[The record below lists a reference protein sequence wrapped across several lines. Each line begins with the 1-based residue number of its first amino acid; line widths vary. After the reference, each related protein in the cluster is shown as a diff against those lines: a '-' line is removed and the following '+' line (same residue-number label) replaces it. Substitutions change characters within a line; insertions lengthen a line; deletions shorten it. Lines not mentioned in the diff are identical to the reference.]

1 MQYYYNYMNA
11 KRGKNGRSP
20 SMAFCLNRILL
31 ACTERVSALYF
42 PNKITYHDCEQSLYT
57 GESVESAA
65 MRAAEFLDPLCAKW
79 PALDAYL
86 EESENGE
93 TARFYAHDPAGN
105 TLGEVFFPLF
115 RGIPDRV
122 VGDEP
127 DNEALLAFVE
137 DALKTARALR

>member
-1 MQYYYNYMNA
+1 MIDM
-11 KRGKNGRSP
+11 P
-20 SMAFCLNRILL
+20 SKAIIAFKDRL
-31 ACTERVSALYF
+31 
-42 PNKITYHDCEQSLYT
+42 Q
-57 GESVESAA
+57 
-65 MRAAEFLDPLCAKW
+65 LCAKW

-93 TARFYAHDPAGN
+93 TARFYANDPAGN

-115 RGIPDRV
+115 HGIPDRV